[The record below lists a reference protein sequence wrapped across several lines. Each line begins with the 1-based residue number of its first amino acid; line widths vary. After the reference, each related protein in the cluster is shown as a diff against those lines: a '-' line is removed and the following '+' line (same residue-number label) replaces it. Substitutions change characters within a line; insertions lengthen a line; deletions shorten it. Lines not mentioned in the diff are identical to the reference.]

1 MQSTTDGHWKPVAYI
16 SRAMTETEQCY
27 AQVEK
32 EALVVT
38 WACERL
44 SHYLI
49 GKNFHIETDHKPL
62 VSLLGNK
69 NLNALPPRI
78 QRLCM
83 RLLRFKYTISHV
95 PGKSLVVADTL
106 SRTPVTKHIS
116 EHDNRQNEEIELY
129 VNSVLSEV
137 PASDKRLEEIRE
149 RQREDEVCRQMVTY
163 CKDGWPERASCPEA
177 LKAYWSERNEITL
190 VKGILMKGCRI
201 IIPSVMHLEI
211 LVLFPSFC
219 DTKGLGK
226 TRDGQNVTTITEAS
240 RICHV
245 AVTSSGFS
253 RIIARPSRIF
263 NENLGFQRRK
273 QFSSSVTDYR

>member
-16 SRAMTETEQCY
+16 SRAMTETEQRY

-32 EALVVT
+32 EALAVT

-44 SHYLI
+44 SDYLI
-49 GKNFHIETDHKPL
+49 GKNFHIETDQKPL

-78 QRLCM
+78 QRLRM

-106 SRTPVTKHIS
+106 SRAPVTKHIS

-177 LKAYWSERNEITL
+177 LKAYWSERNERL
-190 VKGILMKGCRI
+190 NFRI
-201 IIPSVMHLEI
+201 PGH
-211 LVLFPSFC
+211 
-219 DTKGLGK
+219 
-226 TRDGQNVTTITEAS
+226 S
-240 RICHV
+240 R
-245 AVTSSGFS
+245 
-253 RIIARPSRIF
+253 PP
-263 NENLGFQRRK
+263 
-273 QFSSSVTDYR
+273 